1 MKTLGILALI
11 GFLLALIYAFG
22 LFWHAAFFAGRC
34 LSGTIEFI
42 SIVPARLACVPTES
56 GGLTRDGSHGMA
68 MSRTDSP

>member
-34 LSGTIEFI
+34 PSGTIEFI

-56 GGLTRDGSHGMA
+56 GG
-68 MSRTDSP
+68 